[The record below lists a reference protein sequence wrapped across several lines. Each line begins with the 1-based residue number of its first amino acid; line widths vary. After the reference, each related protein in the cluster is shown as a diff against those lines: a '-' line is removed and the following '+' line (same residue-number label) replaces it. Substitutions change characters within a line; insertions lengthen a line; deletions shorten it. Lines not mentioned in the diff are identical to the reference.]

1 MPMSLKDQL
10 TQDMKEAMKAK
21 QSERLGTIRQLR
33 GAIKNK
39 EIERQQ
45 ELDDEAILGVIGT
58 LVKQRRE
65 AAQMYR
71 DNDRPELADKE
82 EAELEVLQQY
92 LPAQLSEDELRTIV
106 GEVIAEIGATSIKDM
121 GKVMPRIMAK
131 TKGAADGKIV
141 NQIVRE
147 HLS

>member
-1 MPMSLKDQL
+1 MSLKDQL